1 MISMIIVLALLATVS
16 ALGLGLLSMEIW
28 SLLDKDFGERF
39 VRIRVALQG
48 IAVLL
53 VLTAL
58 Y

>member
-1 MISMIIVLALLATVS
+1 MINIIIVLALLATVS
-16 ALGLGLLSMEIW
+16 ALGLDLLSMEIW